1 MEKPIAKFS
10 VIVFDLGN
18 VLIPFDYNPLIKKF
32 NDIRNNLGD
41 KFASFYKDNY
51 EIHRNYERGKISTEE
66 FIATML
72 KVLNYNMTA
81 EEFCK
86 LFSSV
91 FTVNEKVVELLPV
104 LKRKYTLVL
113 LSNTNEIHRNYGWQ
127 KYKFINQFEKLVLSY
142 EVGFVKPESKIYRS
156 VEEFTGKPACE
167 HFFIDDIKEYADAA
181 KNLGWGGVQFTNY
194 QNLVEELR
202 KSEIL

>member
-1 MEKPIAKFS
+1 MKKYS

-18 VLIPFDYNPLIKKF
+18 VLIPFDYNPLIKRF
-32 NDIRNNLGD
+32 NDIRNDLGD
-41 KFASFYKDNY
+41 TFTLFYKDNY
-51 EIHRNYERGKISTEE
+51 DIHRNYERGKISTEE

-91 FTVNEKVVELLPV
+91 FTVDEKVVELLPV

-113 LSNTNEIHRNYGWQ
+113 LSNTNEIHRKYGWQ
-127 KYKFINQFEKLVLSY
+127 KYQFLSQFEKLVLSY
-142 EVGFVKPESKIYRS
+142 EVGSVKPESKIYRS
-156 VEEFTGKPACE
+156 VEEFTGRPACE
-167 HFFIDDIKEYADAA
+167 HFFIDDIKEYVDGA
-181 KNLGWGGVQFTNY
+181 KKCGWDGVQFTNY
-194 QNLVEELR
+194 QSLIEEL
-202 KSEIL
+202 KKKQIF